1 LLLCAGLAATA
12 CYQPAPAEGL
22 PCSAELRECPDGQS
36 CGADNICRRG
46 GGGVPDAEACSAT
59 TCQVEVLAA
68 SPTAASAD
76 IVLAT
81 HPDYVFWTSAADRAV
96 LRTSKATKETFILDQ
111 RGALYS
117 PLGLAAD
124 DAAVYWSDSRSSGAV
139 LFTDVAGMG
148 AVQQLAGGQDSA
160 LYLASDADNVYW
172 SNASGL
178 IIRAAKGSGALTQVA
193 ASLGDGPAGT
203 LLLDGARV
211 YFADQGGGRVF
222 SVSTNNTGDLTT
234 VSANQGSPLGVGVDA
249 SYVYWANS
257 ESAEIK
263 RRSKI
268 GGQVELVAD
277 QQPGASFIA
286 VGPNHIY
293 WTDREAGRVMRASKT
308 GGTIDA
314 LVEGQD
320 QPYGIALDGD
330 ALYWVNQSG
339 DNRLMRLYPCACP

>member
-1 LLLCAGLAATA
+1 MLLCAGLAATA
-12 CYQPAPAEGL
+12 CYQPSPAVGL
-22 PCSAELRECPDGQS
+22 PCSAGSRECPDGQS
-36 CGADNICRRG
+36 CGADNICRQAG
-46 GGGVPDAEACSAT
+46 GGGADAEVCSAT

-68 SPTAASAD
+68 SATAASAD

-81 HPDYVFWTSAADRAV
+81 HPDYVFWTSAIDRAV
-96 LRTSKATKETFILDQ
+96 LRTSKATKETVILDQ
-111 RGALYS
+111 RGAPYS

-124 DAAVYWSDSRSSGAV
+124 DSVVYWSDSRSSGAV
-139 LFTDVAGMG
+139 LFT
-148 AVQQLAGGQDSA
+148 AVNGTGSAQQLAVGQDFA
-160 LYLASDADNVYW
+160 LYLTSDADNVYW

-178 IIRAAKGSGALTQVA
+178 IIRATKSGGVLTQVA
-193 ASLGDGPAGT
+193 ASLGDGPAGA
-203 LLLDGARV
+203 LLLDGNTI

-222 SVSTNNTGDLTT
+222 SVPNDNSGELAV

-257 ESAEIK
+257 DGDEIK

-286 VGPNHIY
+286 VGPNDIY
-293 WTDREAGRVMRASKT
+293 WTDREGGRVMRASKT
-308 GGTIDA
+308 GGRIDA

-320 QPYGIALDGD
+320 EPYGIALDGD
-330 ALYWVNQSG
+330 ALYWVNRAG